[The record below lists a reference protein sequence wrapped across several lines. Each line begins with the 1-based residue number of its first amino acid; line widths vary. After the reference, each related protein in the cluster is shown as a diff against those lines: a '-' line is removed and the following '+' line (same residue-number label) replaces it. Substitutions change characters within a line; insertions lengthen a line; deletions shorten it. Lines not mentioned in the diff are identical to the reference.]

1 MSTSFTKYK
10 RSKSQCNC
18 SGTTG
23 GNTGYSGA
31 AEFATLLGP
40 ISKTGSNENATN
52 TAILNAVNAAKTE
65 ILAALPAEATEEE
78 IDNIEL

>member
-10 RSKSQCNC
+10 KSKGQCSC
-18 SGTTG
+18 SGNTG

-40 ISKTGSNENATN
+40 ISKTGTNEDATN

-65 ILAALPAEATEEE
+65 ILAALPAEATEQ
-78 IDNIEL
+78 ELDDII

>member
-10 RSKSQCNC
+10 KSKGQCDC
-18 SGTTG
+18 SGKG
-23 GNTGYSGA
+23 GNPGYSGA

-52 TAILNAVNAAKTE
+52 TAIINAVEEAKTE
-65 ILAALPAEATEEE
+65 ILAALPAEATEQ
-78 IDNIEL
+78 ELDDII